1 MKRRGIHATFGV
13 AAGALAAALI
23 PMASAHAIPA
33 TDTTDDLNEIVA
45 NDQSALQTLISVED
59 TLLASAQAQE
69 TTDINAGFTDLG
81 SGDLSGA
88 LHEFGLANLVA
99 IDANAM
105 VLAENT
111 EVFGSIAALFP
122 ASFFDAF
129 QPG

>member
-1 MKRRGIHATFGV
+1 MKRRGIQATLGT

-23 PMASAHAIPA
+23 PMANARAIPA
-33 TDTTDDLNEIVA
+33 ADPVDDLNEVAA
-45 NDQSALQTLISVED
+45 NDQSAIQTLINVED
-59 TLLASAQAQE
+59 TLLTSAQAQE
-69 TTDINAGFTDLG
+69 ITDINAGFTDLG
-81 SGDLSGA
+81 SGDFSGA
-88 LHEFGLANLVA
+88 LHEFDMANLVA